1 MKYWIILRQPLGI
14 RESNI
19 PFGYGSS
26 WGRSAMTIMTES
38 FTPSEIKSFRDA
50 TPGTSHHAHFNNA
63 GTALP
68 TQKVLD
74 AVKGYLDEEAMV
86 GGYKLEADQLSEL
99 DKFYSRAA
107 ELING
112 SPEEIAIVESA
123 TVAWRTVFN
132 GMRFEAGDIILTSEI
147 EYGSNVIAFLQA
159 EEQFGVITMVVP
171 NDEHGQIS
179 VEAFEGLIDEQTKL
193 IAISHVPSNSGI
205 VQPAEQIGEVAKK
218 HGILFLLDACQS
230 AGQIPLDVKQLN
242 CDFLT
247 ATGRKY
253 LRGPRG
259 TGFLYIRK
267 DLFDEID
274 PISVDMHGAQFEG
287 PNQYRLREDA
297 KRYETYE
304 GSRALQMG
312 LSEAIRYALELGMD
326 RIWDRVQYLGDLFRD
341 KLRAIPGITVQDEGQ
356 VRGGI
361 VTFYHESVSSMDL
374 SGVLEVANIRVSV
387 TPKDGAI
394 IYMHERNL
402 PRLVRAS
409 IHYYNTEEEID
420 HFCEVLLNSQA

>member
-1 MKYWIILRQPLGI
+1 
-14 RESNI
+14 
-19 PFGYGSS
+19 
-26 WGRSAMTIMTES
+26 MTIMTKS
-38 FTPSEIKSFRDA
+38 FTPSEIKSFREA
-50 TPGTSHHAHFNNA
+50 TPGASHHAHFNNA

-68 TQKVLD
+68 TRKVLD

-132 GMRFEAGDIILTSEI
+132 GMRFKAGDIILTSEI

-179 VEAFEGLIDEQTKL
+179 VEALEGLIDEQTKL

-218 HGILFLLDACQS
+218 HGILYLLDACQS

-267 DLFDEID
+267 ELFDEID

-312 LSEAIRYALELGMD
+312 LSEAIRYALELGMG

-341 KLRAIPGITVQDEGQ
+341 KLREIPGITVQDEGQ

-361 VTFYHESVSSMDL
+361 VTFYHESVPSMDL
-374 SGVLEVANIRVSV
+374 SAVLEVADIRVSV